1 MHIYVYQTIIVA
13 ENENKKHSEELR
25 KQCLETEFEL
35 NNATNELNCPRRMQN
50 IQKNEGVL
58 LYGKVQEDFPI
69 CHKRTEG

>member
-50 IQKNEGVL
+50 IQK
-58 LYGKVQEDFPI
+58 
-69 CHKRTEG
+69 KRRSPSVRKSTGGFFNLS